1 MNTTFVNPVY
11 EQLQRQ
17 LHHALLVQ
25 HPEWILPD
33 GTCPTGDAYEARF
46 VKLLR
51 QLPQTKRG
59 TAAHCDGL
67 QSIKKT
73 PDTL

>member
-1 MNTTFVNPVY
+1 MNRTFANPVY

-25 HPEWILPD
+25 NPEWILAD

-46 VKLLR
+46 LKLLM

-59 TAAHCDGL
+59 TAAYCDGP

-73 PDTL
+73 HDTL

>member
-1 MNTTFVNPVY
+1 MNRTFANPVY

-17 LHHALLVQ
+17 LHRALLVQ

-46 VKLLR
+46 LKLLM
-51 QLPQTKRG
+51 QLPQRKRA
-59 TAAHCDGL
+59 TAAYGDGVH
-67 QSIKKT
+67 SIKKT
-73 PDTL
+73 ADTL